1 MRVKRHELKQESL
14 LNEYINDFD
23 NLSHRL
29 QLPEQQ
35 ITLLNFRLNQKLK
48 QALPI
53 HLAQKSDDTV
63 TFQKRKHQFTD
74 SKTETELIELLQDI

>member
-1 MRVKRHELKQESL
+1 MK
-14 LNEYINDFD
+14 
-23 NLSHRL
+23 
-29 QLPEQQ
+29 
-35 ITLLNFRLNQKLK
+35 LLNFRVNQKLK

-53 HLAQKSDDTV
+53 QLAQKSDDTL

>member
-1 MRVKRHELKQESL
+1 MTSIAFPIAYNYQNNK
-14 LNEYINDFD
+14 
-23 NLSHRL
+23 
-29 QLPEQQ
+29 

>member
-1 MRVKRHELKQESL
+1 MK
-14 LNEYINDFD
+14 
-23 NLSHRL
+23 
-29 QLPEQQ
+29 
-35 ITLLNFRLNQKLK
+35 LLNFRVNQKLK

-53 HLAQKSDDTV
+53 QLTQKSDDTL

>member
-1 MRVKRHELKQESL
+1 MTSITFPIAYNYQNNK
-14 LNEYINDFD
+14 
-23 NLSHRL
+23 
-29 QLPEQQ
+29 

-53 HLAQKSDDTV
+53 HLSQKSDDTV